1 MKATRILIALSVLVS
16 GACNFDIADP
26 NNPGPIGNDPSPSQ
40 VGAAVTGIIIA
51 SRAPVGGWN
60 LISGILGREA
70 YRFDGSEPRFISEL
84 LHGPLDPGD
93 GFGGGQW
100 AGEYTAIRSSNQ
112 LIDVIGTTT
121 AYSAA
126 DQDAVR

>member
-40 VGAAVTGIIIA
+40 VGAAVAGIVIA
-51 SRAPVGGWN
+51 ARAPVGGWN

-84 LHGPLDPGD
+84 QPVDRRHRNGD
-93 GFGGGQW
+93 RVFRRRSGRRARVCRDH
-100 AGEYTAIRSSNQ
+100 AG
-112 LIDVIGTTT
+112 V
-121 AYSAA
+121 
-126 DQDAVR
+126 